1 MIKRDSVTFTVW
13 DNDPP
18 LQVQLEPEAVILIVN
33 PGEELTFVPKNP
45 SQEFSWTIRHE
56 DGIQLFHE
64 TLGNYDRIEIFRN
77 GNPSSE
83 LDFIYD

>member
-1 MIKRDSVTFTVW
+1 MIKRDSITFTVRE
-13 DNDPP
+13 NDPP
-18 LQVQLEPEAVILIVN
+18 LQVQLEPEAIILTVN

-56 DGIQLFHE
+56 DGIQLFPD

-77 GNPSSE
+77 GKPSSE
-83 LDFIYD
+83 LDFLYD